1 MKDMTTGN
9 EAKLIINFTLPLLIG
24 SVFQQLYNTVDSIIV
39 GRFLGTEALAA
50 VGTSFPITF
59 LLGSL
64 IMGLTLGSTIL
75 ISQYFGAN
83 EIDNVKNT
91 IDTTYVFLFIASFF
105 MTILGLALS
114 SPILTLINVPQEIYT
129 PSKTYLDIMFIGLIC
144 QFGYNSVSSILRGLG
159 DSKTPV
165 YFLILASIVNIVL
178 DIVFI
183 VSFNM
188 GIAGAA
194 WATIISQGLSFFLS
208 IIYLNKKHDVFRV
221 SIKTIKFH
229 REIFIKT
236 VKIGLPSGIQQMVFS
251 LGSITMQSIVNGF
264 GGATV
269 AAYAAAS
276 KIDNFAS
283 MPIMNFGAAMSTF
296 VGQNIGAKKLE
307 RIKNGLKSTL
317 IMSTIISIIVYFLLR
332 SFSPSLMNLFT
343 TDPEVITEGVIY
355 INTVSPFYAIV
366 GAMFITTGVLRGA
379 GDSIFPM
386 VVSILSLWLIRI
398 PLAYFF
404 SSFLGTKGI
413 WMSISTAWT
422 FGMIATFIYYK
433 SGRWKKKSIIDD
445 TIEDL
450 EIVS

>member
-9 EAKLIINFTLPLLIG
+9 EAKLIFNFTLPLLIG

-75 ISQYFGAN
+75 ISQYFGADD
-83 EIDNVKNT
+83 IINVKNT
-91 IDTTYVFLFIASFF
+91 IDTTYIFLFIASFF
-105 MTILGLALS
+105 MTILGLLLS
-114 SPILTLINVPQEIYT
+114 GPILKIINVPQEIYD

-165 YFLILASIVNIVL
+165 YFLILASIVNIFL
-178 DIVFI
+178 DIIFI

-194 WATIISQGLSFFLS
+194 LATIISQGLSFILA
-208 IIYLNKKHDVFRV
+208 ILYLNKRHDIFRI
-221 SIKTIKFH
+221 SLKNIKFH
-229 REIFIKT
+229 KEIFMKT

-269 AAYAAAS
+269 AAYAAAA

-283 MPIMNFGAAMSTF
+283 MPVMNFGAAISTF
-296 VGQNIGAKKLE
+296 VGQNIGAKKFH

-317 IMSTIISIIVYFLLR
+317 IMSSIISILVYFFLR
-332 SFSPSLMNLFT
+332 SFGPSLMRLFT
-343 TDPEVITEGVIY
+343 TDPEVISEGIIY
-355 INTVSPFYAIV
+355 INTISPFYAIV

-386 VVSILSLWLIRI
+386 VVSILSLWIIRI

-413 WMSISTAWT
+413 WMSIPTAWT

-433 SGRWKKKSIIDD
+433 LGKWKKKSIIDD
-445 TIEDL
+445 TNENL
-450 EIVS
+450 KTAS